1 MSGFFSSIFKIQKKI
16 PLFFFF
22 LSLSTQ
28 TLSLTAKIE
37 DELYPILATSEELPR
52 DLIRFVDN
60 KLKSV
65 LNEIQQSEI
74 ELSQRID
81 KIDKLEGKDQVSSEK
96 IVQVKNNLNS
106 IKTKLFSI
114 SADYNELVDVVLS
127 FLRSY
132 QEIYE
137 NIREYF
143 ALKDH
148 QAAPVDGDN
157 VANLIRDY
165 ETFKNNTMENF
176 RSLLAQ
182 SEKLIDRIKM
192 QEPPVAKEHDTDKV
206 ITLLER
212 LRTYFETNA
221 ASENSELKRQFFVT
235 EFEKLLKD
243 LSENIND
250 LQLQFSDMSE
260 KFGDS
265 AAACKVSSLSYE
277 YYERNVDV
285 SFVKIKWTENCIV
298 DLRLS
303 LVLQLGQDCIFRSAL
318 GLIYE

>member
-1 MSGFFSSIFKIQKKI
+1 M
-16 PLFFFF
+16 
-22 LSLSTQ
+22 
-28 TLSLTAKIE
+28 
-37 DELYPILATSEELPR
+37 PR

-65 LNEIQQSEI
+65 QNEIQQSEA
-74 ELSQRID
+74 ELSQRIE
-81 KIDKLEGKDQVSSEK
+81 KIDKLEGKDQVSCEK

-106 IKTKLFSI
+106 IKTKLFTI
-114 SADYNELVDVVLS
+114 SADYNELVDIVLS

-137 NIREYF
+137 SIREYF
-143 ALKDH
+143 SVRDEF
-148 QAAPVDGDN
+148 AAPVGGEN

-165 ETFKNNTMENF
+165 ETFKNNTMESF

-192 QEPPVAKEHDTDKV
+192 QEPPGAKEHDTDKI
-206 ITLLER
+206 ITLLEN
-212 LRTYFETNA
+212 LRTYFESNA
-221 ASENSELKRQFFVT
+221 ASENSELKRQYFIT
-235 EFEKLLKD
+235 EFEKLLTD
-243 LSENIND
+243 LNENISD
-250 LQLQFSDMSE
+250 LQLQFNDMND

-285 SFVKIKWTENCIV
+285 SIKTF
-298 DLRLS
+298 LMLS
-303 LVLQLGQDCIFRSAL
+303 EHSAAL
-318 GLIYE
+318 GLRYM